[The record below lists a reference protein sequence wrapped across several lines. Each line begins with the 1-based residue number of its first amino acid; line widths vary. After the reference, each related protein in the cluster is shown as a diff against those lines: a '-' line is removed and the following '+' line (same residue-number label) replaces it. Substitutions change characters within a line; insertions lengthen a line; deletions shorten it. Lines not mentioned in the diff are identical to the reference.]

1 VRLSTSAVGELL
13 AEIDSSVERQATV
26 LIEIDVQG
34 LEVSW
39 SVDDTNFS
47 GLHEIVGNNNM
58 LLVGSNL
65 DIVRADSWLILIR
78 VIKTFDIVQVTD
90 IQSSNVVGSGQSQ
103 VDEAA
108 VLGDVGAFGRL
119 LVSIRFHEMSN
130 SM

>member
-1 VRLSTSAVGELL
+1 MRLSASAIGELL

-26 LIEIDVQG
+26 LVEIDVQG

-47 GLHEIVGNNNM
+47 SLHEIVGNNHM

-65 DIVRADSWLILIR
+65 DIVRADSGLILIR
-78 VIKTFDIVQVTD
+78 VIKTLDIVQITN
-90 IQSSNVVGSGQSQ
+90 IQSSDVVGSGQSK

-108 VLGDVGAFGRL
+108 VLGDVGAVG
-119 LVSIRFHEMSN
+119 
-130 SM
+130 